1 MVGFTR
7 RAVLALLGDHG
18 RPCDRLRPLQ
28 QLSDSM
34 AENDQPTVLSSSDA
48 RVITDH
54 NREAVESQNLWFA
67 LQTFHRA
74 PCLRE
79 SVVTGLLGGLALGA
93 LRFATSR
100 DPRSSITVG
109 WTVCGL
115 LYGTNWFVCRRA
127 MYAGIKEE
135 ADVLNGVSLNDPEA
149 IKRYLAQVEARDGKL
164 PGSSRD

>member
-1 MVGFTR
+1 MHQCQPTGFDLLHSFWNLFATSSFQSH
-7 RAVLALLGDHG
+7 RAVFGPPPGGLPTTAAMQPSRVDAVRRGRLGLG
-18 RPCDRLRPLQ
+18 
-28 QLSDSM
+28 
-34 AENDQPTVLSSSDA
+34 
-48 RVITDH
+48 
-54 NREAVESQNLWFA
+54 
-67 LQTFHRA
+67 
-74 PCLRE
+74 
-79 SVVTGLLGGLALGA
+79 GLLGGLALGA

-149 IKRYLAQVEARDGKL
+149 IKRYLAHVEARDGKL